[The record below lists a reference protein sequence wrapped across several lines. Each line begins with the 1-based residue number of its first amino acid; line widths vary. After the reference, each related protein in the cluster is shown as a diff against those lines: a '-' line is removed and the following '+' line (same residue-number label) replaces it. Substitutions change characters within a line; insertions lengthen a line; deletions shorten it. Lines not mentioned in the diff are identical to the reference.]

1 MRLNRFLAAAGL
13 GSRRGC
19 EEIIRDGR
27 IFINGQR
34 CTALAT
40 EVQPEDSVKVDGR
53 LLQTQAPV
61 YLLLNKPPGYLTTA
75 SDERGRQT
83 IFDLLPSDLP
93 RVFHVGR
100 LDKESEGLLL
110 LTNDGALAQQLTHPR
125 HEIEKEYEV
134 VLNRVFNPAD
144 TASLLKGIFIPI
156 DDGGPPPAA
165 GGPQRRP
172 PVRRARA
179 RAAAV
184 HPQGLRSVRV
194 VLRQGLK
201 RQLRLMFFA
210 LGYEVEKLR
219 RVQLGPLGIGRMV
232 SGEWR
237 MLSQK
242 EISALRRAVEPGRG
256 GTAKAARPA
265 GGAVRKRAPRG
276 TGASAPASRSGS
288 PRGGK
293 QQAE

>member
-13 GSRRGC
+13 GSRRAV

-27 IFINGQR
+27 VMINGKR

-40 EVQPEDSVKVDGR
+40 DVQPGDAVKVDGR
-53 LLQTQAPV
+53 LLQTQPPV
-61 YLLLNKPPGYLTTA
+61 YLLLNKPPGYISTA
-75 SDERGRQT
+75 SDEHGRKT

-93 RVFHVGR
+93 RLFHVGR
-100 LDKESEGLLL
+100 LDRDSEGLLL

-156 DDGGPPPAA
+156 EEGGPPPANA
-165 GGPQRRP
+165 PGGVRGRP
-172 PVRRARA
+172 LVRRVRA

-184 HPQGLRSVRV
+184 RPEGLRSVRI

-201 RQLRLMFFA
+201 RQLRLMFYA

-219 RVQLGPLGIGRMV
+219 RMRLGPLWIDRMV

-242 EISALRRAVEPGRG
+242 EISALRRAVEPGRV
-256 GTAKAARPA
+256 AAAASKIPANRPRP
-265 GGAVRKRAPRG
+265 VLRENRRAPAR
-276 TGASAPASRSGS
+276 
-288 PRGGK
+288 
-293 QQAE
+293 